1 MSLTRHDSMTSRRIA
16 RVVVGLLLTAPLLS
30 SCRASSGDY
39 RREAEK
45 YLESDDLAKEAGY
58 QFDQAVC
65 EQPESDVIGVQF
77 SCTATDNDGDD
88 WEFIVEIT
96 GSRAITVISGEVIG

>member
-1 MSLTRHDSMTSRRIA
+1 MTSRRITRA
-16 RVVVGLLLTAPLLS
+16 IVVSLLAVPVLT

-45 YLESDDLAKEAGY
+45 YLESEDLAKEAGY
-58 QFDQAVC
+58 KFDQAVC

-96 GSRAITVISGEVIG
+96 GSRAITVISGEVTG

>member
-1 MSLTRHDSMTSRRIA
+1 MPLTRHDPMTSRRIA
-16 RVVVGLLLTAPLLS
+16 RVVVGLLLTVPFLT
-30 SCRASSGDY
+30 SCRASSSDY

-58 QFDQAVC
+58 KFDQAVC
-65 EQPESDVIGVQF
+65 EKPESDMIGVQF

>member
-1 MSLTRHDSMTSRRIA
+1 MGILVAM
-16 RVVVGLLLTAPLLS
+16 PLLGFS
-30 SCRASSGDY
+30 LAACSASSGDY

-58 QFDQAVC
+58 RFDSAVC
-65 EQPESDVIGVQF
+65 EEPSTDDVGVQF
-77 SCTATDNDGDD
+77 ACTATDNDGDD

-96 GSRAITVISGEVIG
+96 GSRAITVISGEVVG

>member
-1 MSLTRHDSMTSRRIA
+1 MTVRRNARIILSIA
-16 RVVVGLLLTAPLLS
+16 STVPLLA
-30 SCRASSGDY
+30 SCNASSGDY

-58 QFDQAVC
+58 KFDQAVC
-65 EQPESDVIGVQF
+65 EQPESDVVGVQF

>member
-1 MSLTRHDSMTSRRIA
+1 MPLTRHDPMKSRRIA

-30 SCRASSGDY
+30 SCRASSSDY

-58 QFDQAVC
+58 KFDQAVC

>member
-1 MSLTRHDSMTSRRIA
+1 MAVTRHSFVTMP
-16 RVVVGLLLTAPLLS
+16 RVFRVLVGLAVTVPLLT

-58 QFDQAVC
+58 KFDQAVC
-65 EQPESDVIGVQF
+65 EQPESDVVGVQF

>member
-1 MSLTRHDSMTSRRIA
+1 MGRHGVMNRKLKTGVIA
-16 RVVVGLLLTAPLLS
+16 VVATLIGLAACS
-30 SCRASSGDY
+30 ASSGDY

-58 QFDQAVC
+58 KFDRATC
-65 EQPESDVIGVQF
+65 EAPSSDQIGVQF
-77 SCTATDNDGDD
+77 SCSATDNDGDD

-96 GSRAITVISGEVIG
+96 GSRAITVISGEVVG